1 MTKSKIIVCGG
12 NGAGKSTLGKAL
24 AQALGF
30 VFMDVEDY
38 YFPQNDADYKYDTV
52 RTREQVNALL
62 LDDMKKHQQFVLA
75 SVKGNFD
82 ENVRAMLNR
91 AVYLHVPKDV
101 RMQRVYD
108 RSFRKFGDRML
119 HGGDLYEREQRFL
132 DMVRQRPENE
142 VLESLRSLNIPIIQ
156 LDGTLPIETNV
167 QAAVKLLAE

>member
-1 MTKSKIIVCGG
+1 MCGG

-30 VFMDVEDY
+30 AFMDVEDY
-38 YFPQNDADYKYDTV
+38 FFPQDDADYKYDTV

-91 AVYLHVPKDV
+91 AVYLHVPKDI

-119 HGGDLYEREQRFL
+119 PGGDLYEREQRFL
-132 DMVRQRPENE
+132 DMVQQRPENE
-142 VLESLRSLNIPIIQ
+142 VLESLQSLNIPIIQ